1 MMLLIII
8 TAAISI
14 VLYLT
19 NKGEN
24 TAFYKINKKMYKTY
38 KKKKKKKSEHSTV
51 FLVIINNKE
60 DF

>member
-38 KKKKKKKSEHSTV
+38 
-51 FLVIINNKE
+51 
-60 DF
+60 